1 MRALMKKK
9 STLVLLLI
17 LSALIAVF
25 CIQGFTGIVHARRTR
40 VVERDFGA
48 ALHQLQESPP
58 GVQRVETFVAKLKA
72 IETGYAPTEVKQAL
86 QNYVAAVE
94 QSVDAAKAGR
104 DTAPYD
110 PAIAQ
115 AKQKLVDSVR
125 EYD

>member
-1 MRALMKKK
+1 MKKK
-9 STLVLLLI
+9 STLLLLLI

-25 CIQGFTGIVHARRTR
+25 CIQGFMGIVHQRRTR
-40 VVERDFGA
+40 TVEGDFGA

-58 GVQRVETFVAKLKA
+58 GVQRVETFVTRLKA
-72 IETGYAPTEVKQAL
+72 IETGYAPAEVKQAL
-86 QNYVAAVE
+86 QVYVAAVE

-110 PAIAQ
+110 PVIAE

-125 EYD
+125 DYD